1 MRREILSALNQ
12 ARNNRQACVLITDL
26 GSGQQELLTADLAQ
40 HADSRPDPLHEHA
53 RQAFMSDE
61 CLRVS
66 HDGRELFIQPF
77 NPPLRLLIIGAV
89 HIAQYL
95 ADFAHRCNFE
105 VYIIDPRQAFANS
118 ERFPHAHLLNAWPDE
133 ALRELPPDPRTAVV
147 SLAHDPKLDDPG
159 LGRALNS
166 PAFYIGALGSRKTAA
181 ARNQRLAEAGF
192 TADRIAAIHGPAGL
206 SIGAASPAE
215 IAISI
220 LAEIIKTLRQPGRA

>member
-1 MRREILSALNQ
+1 M
-12 ARNNRQACVLITDL
+12 TDL
-26 GSGQQELLTADLAQ
+26 DSGQQELLTADRAR
-40 HADSRPDPLHEHA
+40 HADSQPDPLPRHA
-53 RQAFMSDE
+53 RQALMSDE

-77 NPPLRLLIIGAV
+77 NPPLRLVIIGAV

-95 ADFAHRCNFE
+95 ADFAHRSNLE

-118 ERFPHAHLLNAWPDE
+118 ERFPYARLLNAWPDE
-133 ALRELPPDPRTAVV
+133 ALRELPPDSRTAVV
-147 SLAHDPKLDDPG
+147 SLAHDPKLDDPA
-159 LGRALNS
+159 LHRALNS

-206 SIGAASPAE
+206 AIGAASPAE

-220 LAEIIKTLRQPGRA
+220 LAEIIKTLHQPDCA

>member
-12 ARNNRQACVLITDL
+12 ARNHRQACALITDL
-26 GSGQQELLTADLAQ
+26 GSGQQELLAGDLAQ
-40 HADSRPDPLHEHA
+40 HAAAQADPLHEHA
-53 RQAFMSDE
+53 RQALMSDE

-66 HDGRELFIQPF
+66 HDARELFIQPF

-95 ADFAHRCNFE
+95 ADFAHRCDFE
-105 VYIIDPRQAFANS
+105 VYIIDPRQAFANC
-118 ERFPHAHLLNAWPDE
+118 ERFPDARLLNAWPDE
-133 ALRELPPDPRTAVV
+133 ALREFPPDSRTAVV

-159 LGRALNS
+159 LGHALNS
-166 PAFYIGALGSRKTAA
+166 PAFYIGVLGSRKTAA

-192 TADRIAAIHGPAGL
+192 TPDRIAAIHGPVGL
-206 SIGAASPAE
+206 SIGAAAPAE

-220 LAEIIKTLRQPGRA
+220 LAEVIKTLRQPGRA

>member
-1 MRREILSALNQ
+1 MRRENLSALNQ
-12 ARNNRQACVLITDL
+12 ARNQRQACVLITDL
-26 GSGQQELLTADLAQ
+26 GSGEQELLAEDLVQQTAAT
-40 HADSRPDPLHEHA
+40 ANPLHEHA
-53 RQAFMSDE
+53 RQALISDE

-77 NPPLRLLIIGAV
+77 NPPLRLVIIGAV

-95 ADFAHRCNFE
+95 ADFAHRCDFE
-105 VYIIDPRQAFANS
+105 VYIIDPRQAFANN
-118 ERFPHAHLLNAWPDE
+118 ERFPEARLLNAWPDE

-192 TADRIAAIHGPAGL
+192 TPDRVAAIHGPAGL
-206 SIGAASPAE
+206 PIGAASPAE

-220 LAEIIKTLRQPGRA
+220 LAEVIKTMRHTGRA